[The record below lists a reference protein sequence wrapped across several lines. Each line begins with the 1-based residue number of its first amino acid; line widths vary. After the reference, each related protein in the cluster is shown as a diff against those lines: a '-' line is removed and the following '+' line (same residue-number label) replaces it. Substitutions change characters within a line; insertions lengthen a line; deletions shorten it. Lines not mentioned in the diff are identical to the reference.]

1 MAGRCVVV
9 NSITVDSAPCSRNVA
24 VAGFSLSSRSSYALS
39 PTAAASKAAAGRHRP
54 RMRAPGR
61 SARPAPVLDLP
72 AIPPPALGVIART
85 VVDAWRD
92 PSLRAGLRADP
103 RSVLSGAGVELP
115 AEMEVRAVT
124 MPLTVM
130 PRGSAAGAV
139 LELPLPAATA
149 PPADRSSVGRQLRGT
164 PFEWVLWAA
173 FGPFDAAEAP
183 TARPAIATPADV
195 GRPRWSWRQAFTP
208 RTVAFA
214 GALAAVAVV
223 LMAAPGVL
231 GPLAGAAVGP
241 AQRSCRPR
249 CDPSEG
255 ADASAASARHR
266 GLRWRAATGSPGS
279 DHRPSDPIHY
289 PAGHRGD
296 STCRLQNGMM
306 HEVGTIGLT
315 CSYPRRAGLFPT
327 AGTNRADKPMRAT
340 TRSRACCTITRRRH
354 GRTGP
359 KTR

>member
-1 MAGRCVVV
+1 MSNRHDDPLD
-9 NSITVDSAPCSRNVA
+9 SELDRWVDDPTPANLSQ
-24 VAGFSLSSRSSYALS
+24 LSSAGPDGVRWQRWHRLLRSDRTGDGTIA
-39 PTAAASKAAAGRHRP
+39 
-54 RMRAPGR
+54 
-61 SARPAPVLDLP
+61 APVLDLP

-183 TARPAIATPADV
+183 TARPAIAAPADV
-195 GRPRWSWRQAFTP
+195 GRPRWSWRQAFAP
-208 RTVAFA
+208 RTLAFA

-241 AQRSCRPR
+241 AQGVRIVLALACAA
-249 CDPSEG
+249 G
-255 ADASAASARHR
+255 AVLLLLS
-266 GLRWRAATGSPGS
+266 
-279 DHRPSDPIHY
+279 
-289 PAGHRGD
+289 
-296 STCRLQNGMM
+296 M
-306 HEVGTIGLT
+306 
-315 CSYPRRAGLFPT
+315 
-327 AGTNRADKPMRAT
+327 
-340 TRSRACCTITRRRH
+340 RRR
-354 GRTGP
+354 
-359 KTR
+359 